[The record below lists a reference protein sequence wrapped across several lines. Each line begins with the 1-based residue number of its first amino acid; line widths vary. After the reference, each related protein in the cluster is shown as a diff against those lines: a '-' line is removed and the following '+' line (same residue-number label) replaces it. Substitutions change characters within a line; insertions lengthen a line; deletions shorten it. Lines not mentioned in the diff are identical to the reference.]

1 MGFFDFIQSNVV
13 YFILA
18 LLVIQFISIFFVV
31 HVNMKYN
38 RLKRSYRSFMKGKD
52 GKNLEESVLEKFSQ
66 VESVMK
72 EAKKNQKYLKM
83 IQNKMKRNYQKTG
96 LVKYDAFEGMEGK
109 LSFALT
115 MLDDNNNG
123 WILDVM
129 NTEKENHSY
138 LKEIINGESY
148 IELTNEERES
158 LEHAIFQENYDIRDM
173 ENIIENDKTENH
185 ENTKD
190 KESEKIKS
198 QESEN
203 VKGQESTLTQ
213 EEETDKVND

>member
-96 LVKYDAFEGMEGK
+96 LVKYDAFDGMEGN

-129 NTEKENHSY
+129 NTEKENHSFI
-138 LKEIINGESY
+138 KEIINGESY

-173 ENIIENDKTENH
+173 ETIVEH
-185 ENTKD
+185 EK
-190 KESEKIKS
+190 KESNENP
-198 QESEN
+198 ES
-203 VKGQESTLTQ
+203 QESTLTQ
-213 EEETDKVND
+213 EEKTVKVND